1 MEKEKQYASVLKSTF
16 LFGFVQVFNIG
27 AKVIVN
33 KVSVVILGP
42 AGIGLI
48 GIYTNAI
55 NLLKT
60 GLGLGISESGVKE
73 IAEEYNNTS
82 DGQSFRKK
90 LATFRKL
97 MRVIT
102 IFSILVTMLI
112 SPLLSKFI
120 FKNYEYTVSFLWLS
134 FAVGLNVLH
143 EGQMGILKGMRQLK
157 NIARVKI
164 AGPIAGLLIYIPC
177 LYFLEERGIVP
188 ALILSALSFIA
199 FSYLITRKELKEDIK
214 IKLFDLIKESRQLI
228 TMGLALMIVVFLG
241 FLSDLIIASY
251 LANKSGLEIVGF
263 YQAGVM
269 IVSGYFGIV
278 ISSMTTDYYPR
289 ISAVNKDNI
298 KLQEEVNKQAE
309 VALSL
314 IFPLVVIFLFLSP
327 IIISVLYSD
336 EFLKTILYTDF
347 AIIGSAIVICGN
359 CLGMILLAKQKSK
372 IFILTSL
379 IYRVIMIAT
388 SIILYSFYGLLGLGL
403 TYLIMSIFHVILM
416 GIIMRHN
423 YKIGLEPNIY
433 RHLSII
439 IVCSTLI
446 ILVKRYDHELIKYTV
461 GGILTLFSILY
472 SFLSL
477 QKRTNFKFYK
487 KK

>member
-1 MEKEKQYASVLKSTF
+1 
-16 LFGFVQVFNIG
+16 
-27 AKVIVN
+27 
-33 KVSVVILGP
+33 
-42 AGIGLI
+42 
-48 GIYTNAI
+48 
-55 NLLKT
+55 
-60 GLGLGISESGVKE
+60 
-73 IAEEYNNTS
+73 
-82 DGQSFRKK
+82 
-90 LATFRKL
+90 
-97 MRVIT
+97 
-102 IFSILVTMLI
+102 
-112 SPLLSKFI
+112 
-120 FKNYEYTVSFLWLS
+120 
-134 FAVGLNVLH
+134 
-143 EGQMGILKGMRQLK
+143 
-157 NIARVKI
+157 
-164 AGPIAGLLIYIPC
+164 
-177 LYFLEERGIVP
+177 
-188 ALILSALSFIA
+188 
-199 FSYLITRKELKEDIK
+199 
-214 IKLFDLIKESRQLI
+214 
-228 TMGLALMIVVFLG
+228 
-241 FLSDLIIASY
+241 
-251 LANKSGLEIVGF
+251 
-263 YQAGVM
+263 M